1 MQQIQIKIVHHNYVK
16 AISLTKIYSYF
27 IIKMDLIFTVS
38 SLSVQVTYEYM
49 CTYNNKQTSAFL
61 CIFKKAFLN
70 PRKNGVGWG
79 YILIFVW
86 VIIKV
91 CLCINSAKINK
102 TYISIMCFFS
112 LERKRSPFNW
122 TTNPLQKHLQIT
134 ICSNEIKLKPFIE
147 LSKPFIHCG
156 RYIHT
161 TF

>member
-1 MQQIQIKIVHHNYVK
+1 MNTCVLIIV
-16 AISLTKIYSYF
+16 
-27 IIKMDLIFTVS
+27 
-38 SLSVQVTYEYM
+38 
-49 CTYNNKQTSAFL
+49 NKQVNFYACLKRLFSTHE
-61 CIFKKAFLN
+61 KVVWGGTV
-70 PRKNGVGWG
+70 GVHFF
-79 YILIFVW
+79 IFVW
-86 VIIKV
+86 VIMKV
-91 CLCINSAKINK
+91 CLCINSAKIYK

-122 TTNPLQKHLQIT
+122 TTNPLHKHLQIT

>member
-1 MQQIQIKIVHHNYVK
+1 M
-16 AISLTKIYSYF
+16 
-27 IIKMDLIFTVS
+27 
-38 SLSVQVTYEYM
+38 
-49 CTYNNKQTSAFL
+49 
-61 CIFKKAFLN
+61 FKKAFLN

-86 VIIKV
+86 VIMKV

-122 TTNPLQKHLQIT
+122 TTNPLHKHLQIT

-161 TF
+161 KFNSAQANYWIINSFRWKAAKIHTQSGTYFLLHHENSLLTYH